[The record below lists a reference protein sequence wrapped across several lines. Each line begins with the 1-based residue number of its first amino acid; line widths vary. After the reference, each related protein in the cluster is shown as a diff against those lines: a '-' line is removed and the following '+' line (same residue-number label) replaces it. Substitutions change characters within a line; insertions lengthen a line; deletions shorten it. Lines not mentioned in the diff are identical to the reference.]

1 MKAPKLL
8 KYPKKP
14 KMTASITAKQ
24 NYIARCKDVDKEN
37 KRRVNEFKRLK
48 KEEARINGIISSKTY
63 RPTSHDTTVLQRY
76 KNYTGKRR
84 KK

>member
-48 KEEARINGIISSKTY
+48 KEEARINGIISSKTTH
-63 RPTSHDTTVLQRY
+63 PTKNLTTVIQRY
-76 KNYTGKRR
+76 SNFSGKRR